1 MFVGSGTGAVVAFAL
16 SQGKKPSE
24 CIKIM
29 EGLSTN
35 VFANSWLIPSVFRML
50 ANVRMPSLLQ

>member
-1 MFVGSGTGAVVAFAL
+1 MVAFAL